1 MAEKDLNILVQKLQL
16 QLSPAALLE
25 KVQNQIYKDFER
37 SGIPDFE
44 LKNADPTHWNEEIQ
58 VLLKK
63 LSSSEL
69 SHLLYLIDVPE
80 IILIQ
85 TNTSEDGLFHLADA
99 ILHRELLKVFYQ
111 LQYK

>member
-1 MAEKDLNILVQKLQL
+1 MAEKDLNTLVQKLQL
-16 QLSPAALLE
+16 QLSPAELLK
-25 KVQNQIYKDFER
+25 KVQNQIHKDFER
-37 SGIPDFE
+37 SGIRDFE
-44 LKNADPTHWNEEIQ
+44 LKNANPTHWNEEIQ

-63 LSSSEL
+63 LSSNEL

-85 TNTSEDGLFHLADA
+85 TNSSEDRLFYLADA

-111 LQYK
+111 IQY

>member
-1 MAEKDLNILVQKLQL
+1 MAEKDFNTLVRKLQL

-25 KVQNQIYKDFER
+25 KIQQQIYKDFER
-37 SGIPDFE
+37 SGIRDFE
-44 LKNADPTHWNEEIQ
+44 LKSTDPTLWNEEIQ

-85 TNTSEDGLFHLADA
+85 TSTSEDRLFHLADA

-111 LQYK
+111 IQYR

>member
-1 MAEKDLNILVQKLQL
+1 MAEKDLNTLVQKLQL
-16 QLSPAALLE
+16 QLSPAELLK
-25 KVQNQIYKDFER
+25 KVQNQIHKDFER
-37 SGIPDFE
+37 SGISDFE

-58 VLLKK
+58 TLLKT
-63 LSSSEL
+63 LSSNEL

-85 TNTSEDGLFHLADA
+85 TSSSEDRLFYLADA

-111 LQYK
+111 IQY

>member
-1 MAEKDLNILVQKLQL
+1 MAEKDLNTLVQKLQL

-25 KVQNQIYKDFER
+25 KVQNQIHKDFER

-44 LKNADPTHWNEEIQ
+44 LKNADPTRWNEEIQ

-63 LSSSEL
+63 LSSGEL

-85 TNTSEDGLFHLADA
+85 ANTSENRLFHLADA

-111 LQYK
+111 IQYK